1 MKKVKYYLILL
12 IIAGISVFFILE
24 YINAISLKDDVYK
37 EYTSIDKLKS
47 NINFDFEVPI
57 VLQNELSNSTFKI
70 FGNELVI
77 IENNKFEFRVAN
89 KIQEWADVLG
99 IDEPSNE
106 SYLYEVK
113 NDSIKKLRYRTGYD
127 TKYCV
132 CNWYTDD
139 LMYGIK
145 FNLELSL
152 EEILDGL
159 GITVKDLTEINLDN
173 ENNSLNSNSYDF
185 KSYTTNSK
193 NISILIPDIQS
204 RLDVITS
211 DSSIIFNMSNR
222 TILYITSNT
231 DEELDSSFD
240 IYESDNYKLGI
251 VINNEFSEDS
261 TQYRD
266 LEIIKDNIDRIV
278 NTIEVN

>member
-24 YINAISLKDDVYK
+24 YINAISLKDDIYK

-145 FNLELSL
+145 FSSELSL
-152 EEILDGL
+152 EEILNGL
-159 GITVKDLTEINLDN
+159 GLVTDDLTEIDLDN
-173 ENNSLNSNSYDF
+173 ENNSDLDYNF
-185 KSYTTNSK
+185 KSYTTRSK

-204 RLDVITS
+204 RLDVIIS

-222 TILYITSNT
+222 TILYITSNVN
-231 DEELDSSFD
+231 EEIDSSFD

-251 VINNEFSEDS
+251 VKSNEFNEDS
-261 TQYRD
+261 TQYKD
-266 LEIIKDNIDRIV
+266 LEVIKDNIDRII